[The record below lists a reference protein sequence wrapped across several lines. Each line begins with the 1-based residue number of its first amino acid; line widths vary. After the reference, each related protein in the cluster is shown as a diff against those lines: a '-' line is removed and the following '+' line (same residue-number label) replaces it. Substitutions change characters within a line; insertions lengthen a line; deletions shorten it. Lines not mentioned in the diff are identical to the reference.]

1 MVVCLASAVALR
13 VLLTGTPQS
22 LVVVM
27 TALAAYGV
35 GLGLYIAPNNSAT
48 IGEAPADKSGVA
60 GGLLN
65 LLRVFGAGVGVAAAS
80 TALGWGLQTATGGG
94 RAHNPCARG
103 RAALGRRRR
112 AVDARNFRRFG
123 GSGGADPRQFET
135 SDRQACARVPGD
147 VAPMSMQRQVESLAP
162 TEENLMAD
170 RAGFCRTSWNTSF
183 DALSSAQ
190 RKASVS
196 IAVVIALAAFAAR
209 QLQLHWSGQSFFTA
223 ESRKH
228 LPEL

>member
-1 MVVCLASAVALR
+1 MAGGMVVCLAAAVALR

-80 TALGWGLQTATGGG
+80 TALGWGLQTATGRGG
-94 RAHNPCARG
+94 RTTHAPEAELLR
-103 RAALGRRRR
+103 RSAACCRCSQFSPLWGRRRR
-112 AVDARNFRRFG
+112 
-123 GSGGADPRQFET
+123 
-135 SDRQACARVPGD
+135 
-147 VAPMSMQRQVESLAP
+147 
-162 TEENLMAD
+162 
-170 RAGFCRTSWNTSF
+170 
-183 DALSSAQ
+183 SSAAI
-190 RKASVS
+190 RNK
-196 IAVVIALAAFAAR
+196 R
-209 QLQLHWSGQSFFTA
+209 
-223 ESRKH
+223 
-228 LPEL
+228 PERLRPRPWRRCADERE